1 MFSEKDDNISDFA
14 NVSAITAA
22 CAVSTWQDQSPV
34 AQVFQEMINA
44 RQEAGACPG
53 HWTTLTR

>member
-34 AQVFQEMINA
+34 TQVFQEMINA
-44 RQEAGACPG
+44 RQVPALDTGQQ
-53 HWTTLTR
+53 H

>member
-22 CAVSTWQDQSPV
+22 CGFNLDLARSESGRSGVSRND
-34 AQVFQEMINA
+34 
-44 RQEAGACPG
+44 
-53 HWTTLTR
+53 

>member
-34 AQVFQEMINA
+34 TQVFQEIINA
-44 RQEAGACPG
+44 RQVPALETG
-53 HWTTLTR
+53 